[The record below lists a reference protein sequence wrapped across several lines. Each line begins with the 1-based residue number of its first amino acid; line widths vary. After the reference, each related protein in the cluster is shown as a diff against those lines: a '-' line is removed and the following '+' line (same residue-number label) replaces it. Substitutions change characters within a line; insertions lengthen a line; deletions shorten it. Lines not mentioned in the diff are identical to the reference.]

1 MRRLNDL
8 DTQKIG
14 GCAVLLKDVT
24 ETLVRTLVDNPEQV
38 HISTIDGAQ
47 SSLVEIRVSKTD
59 LGQIIGRQGQIVE
72 ALRSILKSVA
82 AKDRKRVVVDVID

>member
-1 MRRLNDL
+1 M
-8 DTQKIG
+8 
-14 GCAVLLKDVT
+14 LLKDVT